1 MQQEVLRTLK
11 EQVTPI
17 EAFPVASSELA
28 DLLGLVQRG
37 ELDSSRG
44 KEVFVEMVQS
54 GKSATQVM
62 QEKGME
68 SVDEDEV
75 IQLCQ
80 TLLEENPQVV
90 ADVQGGKQQ
99 AVGALVGKAKQQNS
113 NINPGSVRKILL
125 DLIQKMT

>member
-1 MQQEVLRTLK
+1 M
-11 EQVTPI
+11 
-17 EAFPVASSELA
+17 
-28 DLLGLVQRG
+28 
-37 ELDSSRG
+37 
-44 KEVFVEMVQS
+44 EMVQS

-90 ADVQGGKQQ
+90 VDVQGGKQQ
-99 AVGALVGKAKQQNS
+99 AGGALVGKAQPQNS
-113 NINPGSVRKILL
+113 HINPGSVRQILL
-125 DLIQKMT
+125 DLIQMMN

>member
-1 MQQEVLRTLK
+1 
-11 EQVTPI
+11 
-17 EAFPVASSELA
+17 
-28 DLLGLVQRG
+28 
-37 ELDSSRG
+37 
-44 KEVFVEMVQS
+44 

-80 TLLEENPQVV
+80 ALLEENPQVV

-113 NINPGSVRKILL
+113 NINPGSVRQVLL
-125 DLIQKMT
+125 DLIQKMS